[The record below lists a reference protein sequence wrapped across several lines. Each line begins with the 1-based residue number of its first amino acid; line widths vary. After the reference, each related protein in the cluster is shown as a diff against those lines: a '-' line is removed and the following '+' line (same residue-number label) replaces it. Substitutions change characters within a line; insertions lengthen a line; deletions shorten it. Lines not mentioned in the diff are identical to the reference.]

1 MEENCDW
8 NCNCTAGSRDSLL
21 DSSITSGAWEKNVLE
36 GNSSSSED
44 HQRRRTKWLG
54 SIIVD
59 FICHAVVVV
68 VDSPELHIVSQ
79 SYPWGW
85 GLFFLLCWN
94 LLFFRVFFCLILLAQ
109 TLFFPFRR
117 FIPSPRLVHN
127 LAERE
132 ESERYFYKNLLLP
145 LRVVDSHDWG
155 AAKEKEEEKKIR
167 QRENSSRNRPTRR
180 LCAWARRRRRR
191 RSEWK
196 KNVKPQFEKFEAL
209 SLGPCVDVSSLSPF
223 SIEEHSINLKSRE
236 V

>member
-44 HQRRRTKWLG
+44 HQRRRRTKWLG

-109 TLFFPFRR
+109 TLFFPISSFYS
-117 FIPSPRLVHN
+117 FTSPRTQ
-127 LAERE
+127 
-132 ESERYFYKNLLLP
+132 P
-145 LRVVDSHDWG
+145 
-155 AAKEKEEEKKIR
+155 
-167 QRENSSRNRPTRR
+167 RR
-180 LCAWARRRRRR
+180 ARRERKILLQ
-191 RSEWK
+191 E
-196 KNVKPQFEKFEAL
+196 
-209 SLGPCVDVSSLSPF
+209 SSLAPS
-223 SIEEHSINLKSRE
+223 SCG
-236 V
+236 